1 MTQLIVDGV
10 YLPETSWDKYQCYPG
25 ELNVKAEMISGRT
38 VIESRGHVQM
48 ISYSYDYLGND
59 LWRRLAAALRSGKAF
74 PVVYLPD
81 DGDTMRSGTFLLD
94 SLTQPFY
101 AFDRN
106 GVGLWHNIAFTLREE
121 APHD

>member
-25 ELNVKAEMISGRT
+25 ELNVKAEMIS
-38 VIESRGHVQM
+38 
-48 ISYSYDYLGND
+48 YSYDYLGND
-59 LWRRLAAALRSGKAF
+59 LWRRLAAVLRSGKAF